1 MSGAALPKLG
11 PKAREI
17 VDAVLRDGIYRALKE
32 SDTAVCRNL
41 NSRQFL
47 GRDKKDGAVWYPTA
61 KLCELAGV
69 TPPEIGQG
77 GEGGPGAPDSRVQ
90 PEEGADRLPAPA
102 EAEAGRV
109 LIRIPLDRIDVGFR
123 LRQADPEK
131 VAALQASFA
140 ELGHRTPIS
149 VTRRPDGECFL
160 LSAGLHRLEAA
171 RALGWADI
179 LAFIE
184 EGDDLDAELWEIDE
198 NLCRA
203 ELTPADRALFTF
215 RRKEIHLMRH
225 PETGHGGDRRSSGQV
240 GHLKDEAAKS
250 FASET
255 AAATGQSER
264 AIRRDAERGE
274 KISERALRQ
283 IRGTRHDTGVT
294 LDRLKG
300 LTEEQQ
306 LAYVEALREADKRVA
321 EEAKAIRDGKQAL
334 SRKIRGAVIRA
345 IAERG
350 TVSAGTM
357 PRAAF
362 PIIYA
367 DPPWEQEAWSEERG
381 QDRGLSYP
389 HMPLEEIKS
398 LCAGD
403 ASPATH
409 DALLF
414 LWVTANRLDDGI
426 DVLRAWGFDYV
437 TCLVW
442 DKSRIGM
449 GRWVRDRHEILLLG
463 KRGNF
468 PAPIPGT
475 QSASV
480 HAEVKGEHSAKPVYF
495 AEMIERLYPDLPK
508 LELFQRRESLVAG
521 DVRLNGNW
529 TFWGNQ
535 AGVPKGEEKSS
546 EDARDG
552 RAYVT
557 KEELAEFK
565 ALGAVDGGC
574 MGGGPLLDEM
584 IALGLVWPSKPPQLT
599 VGGAARLRELE
610 DKVKRASDSDAV
622 RCAKS
627 EEA

>member
-17 VDAVLRDGIYRALKE
+17 VDAVLRNGIYRAPKE
-32 SDTAVCRNL
+32 SDTAICRNL

-47 GRDKKDGAVWYPTA
+47 AQDKKDGAVWYPTA

-90 PEEGADRLPAPA
+90 PDEGADRLPVPPIA
-102 EAEAGRV
+102 EPGRA

-131 VAALQASFA
+131 VLALQASFS

-149 VTRRPDGECFL
+149 VTRRPDGERFL
-160 LSAGLHRLEAA
+160 LSAGLHRLESA
-171 RALGWADI
+171 RSLGWADI
-179 LAFIE
+179 LAFVE

-215 RRKEIHLMRH
+215 RRKEIHLIRH
-225 PETGHGGDRRSSGQV
+225 PETGHGGDRRSNGKV
-240 GHLKDEAAKS
+240 CHLNDTPKGFVAV
-250 FASET
+250 T
-255 AAATGQSER
+255 AEATGKSER
-264 AIRRDAERGE
+264 AIRLDAERGE

-300 LTEEQQ
+300 LTEQQQ

-321 EEAKAIRDGKQAL
+321 EEAKTIRDGKQAL

-350 TVSAGTM
+350 TVSAGAM

-389 HMPLEEIKS
+389 HMPLAEIKA

-403 ASPATH
+403 ASPATR

-449 GRWVRDRHEILLLG
+449 GRWVRDRHELLLLG

-480 HAEVKGEHSAKPVYF
+480 HAEVRGEHSAKPVYF

-535 AGVPKGEEKSS
+535 AGVPQGEEESS
-546 EDARDG
+546 ENARVG
-552 RAYVT
+552 RACVT

-574 MGGGPLLDEM
+574 MGGGPLLEEM
-584 IALGLVWPSKPPQLT
+584 IALGLVWPSNPPQLT

-610 DKVKRASDSDAV
+610 DKIKRASDGDAV